1 VGVVA
6 YQAVMFVRR
15 LLRPL
20 AALAAPMLAGS
31 FVCGAVLFGLGGAAS
46 AQEAG
51 RPRAEASPVPSPS
64 PSASPT
70 PGPAVHWRSIGPAV
84 AGGRVATV
92 AGTDLDPALFYAG
105 AAGGGVWKSVN
116 GGSDWRPVFDQAGTQ
131 SIGAIAISPRD
142 KNDVWV
148 GTGEPWPRNDVIPG
162 DGVYHSTDGGQHWA
176 HLGLAQTSQIAR
188 VLLDPRDP
196 QRVLVAALGDPFR
209 DSAERGVFRSTD
221 GGKTWTKTLY
231 AGPAVGASDLAMDPK
246 NPDVLYAGLWR
257 FRRSAWHLT
266 SGGAD
271 DGIYKSTDGGASWK
285 RVTGNGLPAGE
296 TGRIALAIAPS
307 DAKRIYA
314 LVESKDGLL
323 WRSDDAGATWKATSS
338 NTLINERPFYYSR
351 VVVDPHDEDHL
362 FSVSVKLAES
372 TTGGKTWHLSGKA
385 LHGDHHD
392 LWIAANGRTVV
403 EANDGGVGFSRDG
416 GATWEW
422 RNVLPIAQFYHVAY
436 DLQTPY
442 HVCGGLQDNGSW
454 CAPVRTGDDRG
465 ILPSDWFK
473 VQGGDG
479 TWVVPNPRD
488 PQTIWSAAGGG
499 DNQGDVARFDRRTQ
513 AQFDVSPYLRDQN
526 VVAPARLAY
535 RFNWETPL
543 AFDPFGARVA
553 YIGGNVLFRSTDDGM
568 HWKAISPDLT
578 RNLKERQTLSGGP
591 LTLDVTGAETFDTIL
606 AVAPSPVAARTIW
619 VSTDDG
625 VVQLTRDGGAHWRN
639 VSIPGVDADGR
650 IPNLEPSHR
659 SAGTAYA
666 VVDRHYVGDRAP
678 YVYVT
683 RDFGASWR
691 AITSGLPQSEVHVV
705 REDPRDP
712 RLLYAGTG
720 KGVWWS
726 GDAGASWQPFPAP
739 LPPVEVRDLAVQPV
753 AGDLIAA
760 THGRGM
766 YVFDDLTALRERASA
781 RADDARLFAPRA
793 ALPLQRYTPTVNPRG
808 TGEDAAPATF
818 TFWQAAPAKA
828 TPSLQVVDARGRVV
842 RRIEG
847 THEEAGEDVPNVPNV
862 AGYNRVDWALDED
875 PPTPWRR
882 IAPWDRGPDT
892 GVPALSGTYT
902 VRLLRDGV
910 TYAQKIVVLRDR
922 RTASAQDELRGYR
935 FQKTMYDELASLDG
949 ALNGLDN
956 VRAQIPDRLATI
968 KDSALADRARAVLAE
983 AKRVEGTISS
993 QPVNDQDD
1001 DFLEDLLRERVLT
1014 FIYDLSPGTPTDAQL
1029 AEGAAL
1035 QRQGA
1040 TALADYRTFVERQV
1054 RPLSDALRA
1063 AGAAAL
1069 DLNALPPK
1077 VKPDPNAD
1085 EHARRGGA
1093 HE

>member
-1 VGVVA
+1 MPA
-6 YQAVMFVRR
+6 RNFFRPFIA
-15 LLRPL
+15 LLSL
-20 AALAAPMLAGS
+20 LIALAA
-31 FVCGAVLFGLGGAAS
+31 AAS
-46 AQEAG
+46 AQEPG
-51 RPRAEASPVPSPS
+51 HPRAEASAAPSPS
-64 PSASPT
+64 PSPS
-70 PGPAVHWRSIGPAV
+70 PGPAVHWRSIGPSV
-84 AGGRVATV
+84 SGGRVAAV

-105 AAGGGVWKSVN
+105 AAGGGLWKSTN
-116 GGSDWRPVFDQAGTQ
+116 GGGDWRPVFDKAGTQ
-131 SIGAIAISPRD
+131 SIGAIAISSRD

-162 DGVYHSTDGGQHWA
+162 DGIYHSTDGGQNWA

-188 VLLDPRDP
+188 VLLDPRDAK
-196 QRVLVAALGDPFR
+196 RIVVAALGDPFR
-209 DSAERGVFRSTD
+209 DSDERGVFRSTD
-221 GGKTWTKTLY
+221 GGKSWAKTLY

-257 FRRSAWHLT
+257 FRRSAWNLT

-271 DGIYKSTDGGASWK
+271 DGIYKSTDGGVTWK
-285 RVTGNGLPAGE
+285 RVAGNGLPAGV

-314 LVESKDGLL
+314 LVESTEGLL
-323 WRSDDAGATWKATSS
+323 WRSDDAGATWKLTSS

-351 VVVDPHDEDHL
+351 IVVDPHDAEHL

-372 TTGGKTWHLSGKA
+372 NTGGKTWHVSGKG

-392 LWIAANGRTVV
+392 LWIAANGRTIV
-403 EANDGGVGFSRDG
+403 EANDGGVALSRDNG
-416 GATWEW
+416 TTWEW
-422 RNVLPIAQFYHVAY
+422 RNVLPISQFYHVAY
-436 DLQTPY
+436 DLRNPY
-442 HVCGGLQDNGSW
+442 HVCGGLQDNGAW
-454 CAPVRTGDDRG
+454 CAPVRTGDERG
-465 ILPSDWFK
+465 ILPYDWTK

-499 DNQGDVARFDRRTQ
+499 DNQGAVARFDRRT
-513 AQFDVSPYLRDQN
+513 ASVFDVSPYERDQN
-526 VVAPARLAY
+526 VVAPARLKY
-535 RFNWETPL
+535 RFNWETPV
-543 AFDPFGARVA
+543 AFDPFDARAVYVGA
-553 YIGGNVLFRSTDDGM
+553 NLLFRSTDDGL
-568 HWKAISPDLT
+568 HWTAISPDLT

-606 AVAPSPVAARTIW
+606 AVAPSTVAAHTIW
-619 VSTDDG
+619 IATDDG
-625 VVQLTRDGGAHWRN
+625 VVQLTRDAGAHWRN

-650 IPNLEPSHR
+650 IPAIEPSHVG
-659 SAGTAYA
+659 AGTAYA

-683 RDFGASWR
+683 NDFGKTWR
-691 AITSGLPQSEVHVV
+691 AIVSGLPHSEVHVV
-705 REDPRDP
+705 REDPRNP

-726 GDAGASWQPFPAP
+726 DDAGASWQPFPAT
-739 LPPVEVRDLAVQPV
+739 LPPVEVRDLAVHPV

-781 RADDARLFAPRA
+781 RTADARLFAPRA
-793 ALPLQRYTPTVNPRG
+793 ALPLQRYTPTVNAHG
-808 TGEDAAPATF
+808 GGEDAAPATF
-818 TFWQAAPAKA
+818 TFWQAAPAKTA
-828 TPSLQVVDARGRVV
+828 PALQIIDRFGRVV
-842 RRIEG
+842 RHIQG
-847 THEEAGEDVPNVPNV
+847 THDEAGEDVPNVPNV
-862 AGYNRVDWALDED
+862 AGYDRVEWSLDQD
-875 PPTPWRR
+875 PPVPWRR

-892 GVPALSGTYT
+892 GVPVLSGTYT
-902 VRLLRDGV
+902 VRLLRDGK
-910 TYAQKIVVLRDR
+910 TYAQQVVVLRDGR
-922 RTASAQDELRGYR
+922 VRSGADEMRGYR
-935 FQKTMYDELASLDG
+935 IRSDMDRELSALDD
-949 ALNGLDN
+949 ALNVLDN
-956 VRAQIPDRLATI
+956 VRVQLPDRIAAA
-968 KDSALADRARAVLAE
+968 KDPALAERARAVLVE

-1014 FIYDLSPGTPTDAQL
+1014 FISNLSPGTPTGAQL
-1029 AEGAAL
+1029 AESAAL
-1035 QRQGA
+1035 QREGA
-1040 TALADYRTFVERQV
+1040 VALAGYRAFVDRQV
-1054 RPLSDALRA
+1054 RPLNDALRG
-1063 AGAAAL
+1063 AGLSPL

>member
-1 VGVVA
+1 
-6 YQAVMFVRR
+6 M
-15 LLRPL
+15 
-20 AALAAPMLAGS
+20 
-31 FVCGAVLFGLGGAAS
+31 
-46 AQEAG
+46 
-51 RPRAEASPVPSPS
+51 
-64 PSASPT
+64 
-70 PGPAVHWRSIGPAV
+70 HWRSIGPTV

-105 AAGGGVWKSVN
+105 AAGGGVWRSTN
-116 GGSDWRPVFDQAGTQ
+116 GGSDWRPVFDKAGTQ
-131 SIGAIAISPRD
+131 SIGAIAISAHD

-162 DGVYHSTDGGQHWA
+162 DGIYRSTDGGRKWA

-188 VLLDPRDP
+188 VLLDPRDAK
-196 QRVLVAALGDPFR
+196 RVVVAALGDPFR
-209 DSAERGVFRSTD
+209 DSSERGVFRTTD

-231 AGPAVGASDLAMDPK
+231 AGPSVGASDLAMDPK
-246 NPDVLYAGLWR
+246 NPDVLYAGMWR

-266 SGGAD
+266 SGGDD
-271 DGIYKSTDGGASWK
+271 DGIYKSADGGVTWK
-285 RVTGNGLPAGE
+285 RLTGNGLPAGM

-314 LVESKDGLL
+314 LVESSDGLL
-323 WRSDDAGATWKATSS
+323 WRSDDAGATWKVTSS

-351 VVVDPHDEDHL
+351 IVVDPHDADHL

-372 TTGGKTWHLSGKA
+372 NTGGKTWHVSGKG

-392 LWIAANGRTVV
+392 LWIAANGRTIV
-403 EANDGGVGFSRDG
+403 EANDGGVGLSRDNG
-416 GATWEW
+416 VTWEW

-436 DLQTPY
+436 DLQNPY
-442 HVCGGLQDNGSW
+442 HVCGGLQDNGAW

-465 ILPSDWFK
+465 ILQQDWYK

-479 TWVVPNPRD
+479 TWVVPNPRA
-488 PQTIWSAAGGG
+488 PYAIWSAAGGG
-499 DNQGDVARFDRRTQ
+499 DNEGAVARFDRRTASQ
-513 AQFDVSPYLRDQN
+513 VDVSPYERDQN

-535 RFNWETPL
+535 RFNWETPV
-543 AFDPFGARVA
+543 AFDPFDRRAV
-553 YIGGNVLFRSTDDGM
+553 YVGGNVVFRSTDDGM

-578 RNLKERQTLSGGP
+578 RDMKERQTLSGGP

-606 AVAPSPVAARTIW
+606 AVAPSPVAAKTIW
-619 VSTDDG
+619 VATDDG
-625 VVQLTRDGGAHWRN
+625 LVQLTRDGGAHWRN

-683 RDFGASWR
+683 NDFGASWR
-691 AITSGLPQSEVHVV
+691 AIASGLPQSEVHVV

-726 GDAGASWQPFPAP
+726 GDAGATWKPFPAP
-739 LPPVEVRDLAVQPV
+739 LPPVEVRDLAVHPV

-766 YVFDDLTALRERASA
+766 YVFDDLTALRERAGA
-781 RADDARLFAPRA
+781 TANAEARLFAPRA
-793 ALPLQRYTPTVNPRG
+793 ALPLQRYTPTVNARG

-818 TFWQAAPAKA
+818 TFWQAVPAK
-828 TPSLQVVDARGRVV
+828 TVPSLQIADAHGKIV

-847 THEEAGEDVPNVPNV
+847 THDEGGEDVPNVTNA

-875 PPTPWRR
+875 PPVPWRR
-882 IAPWDRGPDT
+882 VAPWNRGPDT
-892 GVPALSGTYT
+892 GVPVLSGTYT
-902 VRLLRDGV
+902 VRLLRDGK

-922 RTASAQDELRGYR
+922 RVTSAQDELRGYD
-935 FQKTMYDELASLDG
+935 FQTAMYDELSALDI
-949 ALNGLDN
+949 ALNALDN
-956 VRAQIPDRLATI
+956 VRLQLPERIAAI
-968 KDSALADRARAVLAE
+968 KDPVVADRARAVLAE
-983 AKRVEGTISS
+983 AKRVEYTISS

-1014 FIYDLSPGTPTDAQL
+1014 FTTNLSPGTPTAAQIR
-1029 AEGAAL
+1029 EGTALLREGVAAL
-1035 QRQGA
+1035 RGYDA
-1040 TALADYRTFVERQV
+1040 FVERQV
-1054 RPLSDALRA
+1054 RPLNDALRA
-1063 AGAAAL
+1063 AGL
-1069 DLNALPPK
+1069 MPIDLKALPPK
-1077 VKPDPNAD
+1077 IKPDPNAD
-1085 EHARRGGA
+1085 EHARRGGM

>member
-1 VGVVA
+1 
-6 YQAVMFVRR
+6 MHVRLSPSPLVCR
-15 LLRPL
+15 SLRPL
-20 AALAAPMLAGS
+20 VAVVTLL
-31 FVCGAVLFGLGGAAS
+31 VVLGAAAS

-64 PSASPT
+64 PSASPS
-70 PGPAVHWRSIGPAV
+70 PGPALRWRSIGPTV

-105 AAGGGVWKSVN
+105 AAGGGVWKSTN
-116 GGSDWRPVFDQAGTQ
+116 AGTSWQPVFDKAGTQ
-131 SIGAIAISPRD
+131 SIGAIAISARD
-142 KNDVWV
+142 ANDVWV
-148 GTGEPWPRNDVIPG
+148 GTGEPWPRNDVIQG
-162 DGVYHSTDGGQHWA
+162 DGIYHSTDGGKTWA

-188 VLLDPRDP
+188 VLLDPRDSK
-196 QRVLVAALGDPFR
+196 RVIVAALGDPFR
-209 DSAERGVFRSTD
+209 DSTERGIFRSTD
-221 GGKTWTKTLY
+221 GGKTWAKTLY

-257 FRRSAWHLT
+257 FRRSAWSLT

-271 DGIYKSTDGGASWK
+271 DGIYKSADGGVTWK
-285 RVTGNGLPAGE
+285 RVAGNGLPAGM
-296 TGRIALAIAPS
+296 TGRIALAVAPS

-314 LVESKDGLL
+314 IVESHDGLL
-323 WRSDDAGATWKATSS
+323 WRSDDAGATWKLTSS
-338 NTLINERPFYYSR
+338 NTLIDERPFYYSR
-351 VVVDPHDEDHL
+351 LVVDPHDEDHL

-372 TTGGKTWHLSGKA
+372 RTGGKTWHVSGKG

-392 LWIAANGRTVV
+392 LWIAANGRTIV
-403 EANDGGVGFSRDG
+403 EGNDGGVALSHDN

-422 RNVLPIAQFYHVAY
+422 RNVLPVAQFYHVAY
-436 DLQTPY
+436 DLRTPY
-442 HVCGGLQDNGSW
+442 DVCGGLQDNGSW
-454 CAPVRTGDDRG
+454 CAPARTGDERG
-465 ILPSDWFK
+465 ILQRDWFK

-479 TWVVPNPRD
+479 TWVVPDPRD
-488 PQTIWSAAGGG
+488 PLTIWSAAGGG
-499 DNQGDVARFDRRTQ
+499 DNEGDVARFDRRSA

-526 VVAPARLAY
+526 VVAPTRLAY
-535 RFNWETPL
+535 RFNWETPI
-543 AFDPFGARVA
+543 AFDPFDAHAV
-553 YIGGNVLFRSTDDGM
+553 YVGGNVLFRSTDAGM

-578 RNLKERQTLSGGP
+578 RNMKERQGLSGGP

-606 AVAPSPVAARTIW
+606 AVAPSTVAAKTMWI
-619 VSTDDG
+619 STDDG

-650 IPNLEPSHR
+650 IPAIEPSHR

-666 VVDRHYVGDRAP
+666 VVDRHYVGDRTP

-683 RDFGASWR
+683 NDFGATWR
-691 AITSGLPQSEVHVV
+691 AIASGLPPSEVHVV

-726 GDAGASWQPFPAP
+726 ADAGASWQPFPAP

-753 AGDLIAA
+753 AGDLIVA

-766 YVFDDLTALRERASA
+766 YVFDDLSALRERASA
-781 RADDARLFAPRA
+781 SGAEARLFAPRT
-793 ALPLQRYTPTVNPRG
+793 ALPLQRYTPTVITRPS
-808 TGEDAAPATF
+808 GEDAPPAVF
-818 TFWQAAPAKA
+818 TFWQAAPAK
-828 TPSLQVVDARGRVV
+828 TPPSLQIVDARGRVV

-847 THEEAGEDVPNVPNV
+847 THDEDGEDVANVTNL
-862 AGYNRVDWALDED
+862 AGYNRVAWSLDED
-875 PPTPWRR
+875 PPVPWRR

-892 GVPALSGTYT
+892 GVPVLSGTYT
-902 VRLLRDGV
+902 VRLLRDGK
-910 TYAQKIVVLRDR
+910 TYAQTLVVLRDR
-922 RTASAQDELRGYR
+922 RVASAQDELRGYR
-935 FQKTMYDELASLDG
+935 FQTAMYAELSALDG
-949 ALNGLDN
+949 ALNVLDN
-956 VRAQIPDRLATI
+956 VRVQLGDRLAAI
-968 KDSALADRARAVLAE
+968 KDGALADRARAVLAE
-983 AKRVEGTISS
+983 NARVERTISS

-1014 FIYDLSPGTPTDAQL
+1014 FVFDLSPGAPTAAQV
-1029 AEGAAL
+1029 AEG
-1035 QRQGA
+1035 
-1040 TALADYRTFVERQV
+1040 TALRREGTTALSGYRTFVDQRV
-1054 RPLSDALRA
+1054 RPLNDALRA
-1063 AGAAAL
+1063 AGVSPLQL
-1069 DLNALPPK
+1069 DALPPK